1 MIDKCH
7 SNNLII
13 MKLKNINLGLGL
25 MALLALSSC
34 ADDKFS
40 EYRTD
45 MTKNLKEYQY
55 LNNYEPLKKYVEDM
69 KASGKCNP
77 NFKLGIA
84 LEAAEFNK
92 QGLVYC
98 LAGSNFNETVAGNA
112 MKMASCVA
120 DDGRMNFDNVSEY
133 VKNATDAGLSVY
145 GHTLAW
151 HEQQPNKY
159 LKRLIA
165 DKELPPAE
173 NNPGLIITSGDPKA
187 NTWDYEI
194 YYDLDEPL
202 KAGTTY
208 EISLNVRG
216 TNPGTIDFWPGKK
229 DGSDTQYGAG
239 SFTVAESAIDN
250 SFSFT
255 PNADIDRMR
264 FCFGK
269 IGGTLYFDNFVLKEK
284 GSDHNLVVNSTFDE
298 NDISH
303 WTKVSWV
310 EVNYKIGNVAGA
322 GAIDIENEVH
332 KQTYTDGP
340 FPFFAMGCEPPV
352 VNGAI
357 HFVPTGTWSQF
368 FVMTGGDNLLSEGN
382 YVVYLDMTSSKDASG
397 VELTM
402 QNGWGASDQAITVSV
417 PVSAGRHNVKLQMPN
432 IAGGNYDIILK
443 PQTADATL
451 DVHSVKVCQVKK
463 SNTKPLTP
471 EEKKEILTPV
481 LQNWIY
487 GMMAATEGK
496 VKAWDVVNES
506 ISGKDIDGDGYY
518 DLQSATRGTV
528 SPDDAKNKFYW
539 QDYLDD
545 LDYVRTAVAAAR
557 KGFAD
562 AGGKPEEL
570 KLFINDYNLET
581 AYDDNKK
588 LKSLIHWIE
597 EWEKDGVTVIDG
609 IGSQMHV
616 SCCMDPVEQK
626 KREDAYVNMLNLMVS
641 TGRLVRISEL
651 DMGLEVPNLDK
662 NSKDP
667 YIQVKTTDMTEEQ
680 HKAMRAYYE
689 FIIKKYLEIVPKEQ
703 QWGICQWC
711 ATDSP
716 ANSGWR
722 PGLPVGLWDLD
733 YYRKHTYAGFAAG
746 LGAPEYWKEAK

>member
-1 MIDKCH
+1 MNKQILV
-7 SNNLII
+7 SA
-13 MKLKNINLGLGL
+13 LGA
-25 MALLALSSC
+25 MLLASC
-34 ADDKFS
+34 ADHFDQNFETVRPGK
-40 EYRTD
+40 EAQYGYLEQYD
-45 MTKNLKEYQY
+45 ALKEYI
-55 LNNYEPLKKYVEDM
+55 KDR
-69 KASGKCNP
+69 P
-77 NFKLGIA
+77 NFHLGIGTA
-84 LEAAEFNK
+84 VDEYNK
-92 QGLVYC
+92 KELVYA
-98 LAGSNFNETVAGNA
+98 LTNSNFNETVAGNA
-112 MKMASCVA
+112 MKMSSCVA
-120 DDGRMNFDNVSEY
+120 DDGSMNFDKVSEY

-151 HEQQPNKY
+151 HAQQPNKY

-165 DKELPPAE
+165 DKELPPAGD
-173 NNPGLIITSGDPKA
+173 NPGLIITSGDPKA

-202 KAGTTY
+202 KAGKTY

-229 DGSDTQYGAG
+229 DGSATQYGAG
-239 SFTVAESAIDN
+239 SFTVAESAVDN
-250 SFSFT
+250 KFTFT

-284 GSDHNLVVNSTFDE
+284 GSDHNIAVNSTFDE
-298 NDISH
+298 DDISH
-303 WTKVSWV
+303 WTKVPWV
-310 EVNYKIGNVAGA
+310 EISYKIGNVAGA
-322 GAIDIENEVH
+322 AAVEIENEVH
-332 KQTYTDGP
+332 ERTYTDGP

-357 HFVPTGTWSQF
+357 HFVPTGDWSQF
-368 FVMTGGDNLLSEGN
+368 FVMPGGENKLSEEGN
-382 YVVYLDMTSSKDASG
+382 YVVYLDITSSKDASG

-402 QNGWGASDQAITVSV
+402 QNGWGGSAQAITVSV
-417 PVSAGRHNVKLQMPN
+417 PVSAGRQTVKLPMPN
-432 IAGGNYDIILK
+432 IVGGDYDIILK

-471 EEKKEILTPV
+471 EEKKEALTPV
-481 LQNWIY
+481 LQDWIY
-487 GMMAATEGK
+487 GMMEATEGK
-496 VKAWDVVNES
+496 VKAWDVVNEA
-506 ISGKDIDGDGYY
+506 ISGEDKDGDGFY

-528 SPDDAKNKFYW
+528 SADDAKNNFYW
-539 QDYLDD
+539 QDYLGD

-562 AGGKPEEL
+562 AGGKSEEL

-581 AYDDNKK
+581 AYDQNKK

-597 EWEKDGVTVIDG
+597 EWEKDDVTKIDG
-609 IGSQMHV
+609 IGSQMHITY
-616 SCCMDPVEQK
+616 SMDPDKQK
-626 KREDAYVNMLNLMVS
+626 KNEEAYENMLRLMVDS
-641 TGRLVRISEL
+641 HKLVRISEL
-651 DMGLEVPNLDK
+651 DMGLEDK
-662 NSKDP
+662 NGNL
-667 YIQVKTTDMTEEQ
+667 VNTTDMTEEQ

-689 FIIKKYLEIVPKEQ
+689 FIVKKYLEIVPENQ

-722 PGLPVGLWDLD
+722 AGLPVGLWDLD
-733 YYRKHTYAGFAAG
+733 YYRKHTYGGFAAG
-746 LGAPEYWKEAK
+746 LGAPEYWNDAK

>member
-1 MIDKCH
+1 
-7 SNNLII
+7 

-45 MTKNLKEYQY
+45 MTKNLKDYQY

-69 KASGKCNP
+69 KAAGKCNP

-229 DGSDTQYGAG
+229 NGSDTQYGAG

-402 QNGWGASDQAITVSV
+402 LNGWGASDQAITVSV

-539 QDYLDD
+539 QDYLGD

-581 AYDDNKK
+581 AYDQNKK

-689 FIIKKYLEIVPKEQ
+689 FIVKKYLEIVPKEQ

>member
-25 MALLALSSC
+25 MALLTLSSC

-45 MTKNLKEYQY
+45 MTKNLKDYQY

-69 KASGKCNP
+69 KAAGKCNP

-133 VKNATDAGLSVY
+133 VKKATDAGLSVY

-187 NTWDYEI
+187 ETYDYEI
-194 YYDLDEPL
+194 DYDLDEPL

-216 TNPGTIDFWPGKK
+216 TNPGTIDFWPEKK
-229 DGSDTQYGAG
+229 GGSATQYGAG
-239 SFTVAESAIDN
+239 SFTVAESAVDN
-250 SFSFT
+250 EFSFT
-255 PNADIDRMR
+255 PNADVDHMR

-303 WTKVSWV
+303 WTKPSWI

-471 EEKKEILTPV
+471 DEKKKVLTPV

-496 VKAWDVVNES
+496 VKAWDVVNEALC
-506 ISGKDIDGDGYY
+506 GDDKDHDGYY

-528 SPDDAKNKFYW
+528 SADDAKNKFYW
-539 QDYLDD
+539 QDYLGD

-562 AGGKPEEL
+562 AGGNPEEL

-651 DMGLEVPNLDK
+651 DMGLEVPNVDK

-689 FIIKKYLEIVPKEQ
+689 FIVKKYLEIVPKEQ

>member
-1 MIDKCH
+1 MNKQILV
-7 SNNLII
+7 SA
-13 MKLKNINLGLGL
+13 LGA
-25 MALLALSSC
+25 MLLASC
-34 ADDKFS
+34 ADHFDQNFETVRPGK
-40 EYRTD
+40 EAQYGYLEQYD
-45 MTKNLKEYQY
+45 ALKEYI
-55 LNNYEPLKKYVEDM
+55 KDR
-69 KASGKCNP
+69 P
-77 NFKLGIA
+77 NFHLGIGTA
-84 LEAAEFNK
+84 VDEYNK
-92 QGLVYC
+92 KELVYA
-98 LAGSNFNETVAGNA
+98 LTNSNFNETVAGNA
-112 MKMASCVA
+112 MKMSSCVA
-120 DDGRMNFDNVSEY
+120 DDGSMNFDKVSEY

-151 HEQQPNKY
+151 HAQQPNKY

-165 DKELPPAE
+165 DKELPPAGD
-173 NNPGLIITSGDPKA
+173 NPGLIITSGDPKA

-202 KAGTTY
+202 KAGKTY

-229 DGSDTQYGAG
+229 DGSATQYGAG
-239 SFTVAESAIDN
+239 SFTVAESAVDN

-284 GSDHNLVVNSTFDE
+284 GSDHNIAVNSTFDE
-298 NDISH
+298 DDISH
-303 WTKVSWV
+303 WTKVPWV
-310 EVNYKIGNVAGA
+310 EISYKIGNVAGA
-322 GAIDIENEVH
+322 AAVEIENEVH
-332 KQTYTDGP
+332 ERTYTDGP

-357 HFVPTGTWSQF
+357 HFVPTGDWSQF
-368 FVMTGGDNLLSEGN
+368 FVMSGGENKLSEEGN
-382 YVVYLDMTSSKDASG
+382 YVVYLDITSSKDASG

-402 QNGWGASDQAITVSV
+402 QNGWGGSAQAITVSV
-417 PVSAGRHNVKLQMPN
+417 PVSAGRQTVKLPMPN
-432 IAGGNYDIILK
+432 IVGGDYDIILK

-471 EEKKEILTPV
+471 EEKKEALTPV
-481 LQNWIY
+481 LQDWIY
-487 GMMAATEGK
+487 GMMEATEGK
-496 VKAWDVVNES
+496 VKAWDVVNEA
-506 ISGKDIDGDGYY
+506 ISGEDKDGDGFY

-528 SPDDAKNKFYW
+528 TPDDAKNNFYW
-539 QDYLDD
+539 QDYLGDIE
-545 LDYVRTAVAAAR
+545 YVRTAVAAAR

-562 AGGKPEEL
+562 AGGKSEEL

-581 AYDDNKK
+581 AYDQNKK

-597 EWEKDGVTVIDG
+597 EWEKDDVTKIDG
-609 IGSQMHV
+609 IGSQMHITY
-616 SCCMDPVEQK
+616 SMDPDKQK
-626 KREDAYVNMLNLMVS
+626 KNEEAYENMLRLMVDS
-641 TGRLVRISEL
+641 HKLVRISEL
-651 DMGLEVPNLDK
+651 DMGLEDK
-662 NSKDP
+662 NGNL
-667 YIQVKTTDMTEEQ
+667 VNTTDMTEEQ

-689 FIIKKYLEIVPKEQ
+689 FIVKKYLEIVPENQ

-722 PGLPVGLWDLD
+722 AGLPVGLWDLD
-733 YYRKHTYAGFAAG
+733 YYRKHTYGGFAAG
-746 LGAPEYWKEAK
+746 LGAQEYWNNAK

>member
-1 MIDKCH
+1 MKV
-7 SNNLII
+7 NKYII
-13 MKLKNINLGLGL
+13 SALVCPFVLG
-25 MALLALSSC
+25 SC
-34 ADDKFS
+34 ADWDDWKYDVEKPQTIAQY
-40 EYRTD
+40 EYLND
-45 MTKNLKEYQY
+45 YAPLKEY
-55 LNNYEPLKKYVEDM
+55 LDRGAHP
-69 KASGKCNP
+69 G
-77 NFKLGIA
+77 FKVSAALGVD
-84 LEAAEFNK
+84 EFNQ
-92 QGLVYC
+92 QGPLFR
-98 LAGSNFNETVAGNA
+98 LAAHNFDEIVAGNA
-112 MKMASCVA
+112 MKMASCVN
-120 DDGRMNFDNVSEY
+120 DEGVMDFSKVSSFVRAAE
-133 VKNATDAGLSVY
+133 DAGLTVY
-145 GHTLAW
+145 GHALAW
-151 HEQQPNKY
+151 HAQQPSKY
-159 LKRLIA
+159 LNELIK

-173 NNPGLIITSGDPKA
+173 KNPGLIITAGAPKA
-187 NTWDYEI
+187 DTWEYEI
-194 YYDLDEPL
+194 YYDLDKPL
-202 KAGTTY
+202 QAGKTY

-229 DGSDTQYGAG
+229 DGSATQYGAG

-310 EVNYKIGNVAGA
+310 DVNYKIGNVAGV
-322 GAIDIENEVH
+322 GAVDIPVSVGH
-332 KQTYTDGP
+332 LTFDDGQNLGGWGMDNTP
-340 FPFFAMGCEPPV
+340 KI
-352 VNGAI
+352 VNGICEVGNNAAKENPWNAQVNYEPGFAFENGKTYHLKMKI
-357 HFVPTGTWSQF
+357 KGSVAGEFGAGFQNPEGYIGCGDFPTIKVTTDWKE
-368 FVMTGGDNLLSEGN
+368 VDVATTCNGDNALRLLLNIGKYAGTLHIDDFE
-382 YVVYLDMTSSKDASG
+382 VYYT
-397 VELTM
+397 
-402 QNGWGASDQAITVSV
+402 
-417 PVSAGRHNVKLQMPN
+417 
-432 IAGGNYDIILK
+432 K
-443 PQTADATL
+443 P
-451 DVHSVKVCQVKK
+451 
-463 SNTKPLTP
+463 SNTIPLTD
-471 EEKKEILTPV
+471 EEKKKALTPV

-539 QDYLDD
+539 QDYLGD

-597 EWEKDGVTVIDG
+597 EWEKDGVTKIDG

-651 DMGLEVPNLDK
+651 DMGLEVPNVDK

-689 FIIKKYLEIVPKEQ
+689 FIVKKYLEIVPKEQ

>member
-69 KASGKCNP
+69 KAAGKCNP
-77 NFKLGIA
+77 DFKLGIA

-340 FPFFAMGCEPPV
+340 FPFFAMGCKPPV

-597 EWEKDGVTVIDG
+597 EWEKDGVTKIDG

-651 DMGLEVPNLDK
+651 DMGLEVPNVDK

-689 FIIKKYLEIVPKEQ
+689 FIVKKYLEIVPKEQ